1 MAPAI
6 CARLGLD
13 EDDAR
18 EVAWLIAEHLTLY
31 HVATRRD
38 LDDPAT
44 IAGFAE
50 NLRASASHGG
60 SPIDRLQKLYLL
72 TVADLSTTSP
82 TAMTSWKAR
91 MLDDLFLA
99 TSHHLASTAR
109 GEETADVA
117 LQRVRAEAIT
127 AYGAHSDT
135 DEAFIHR
142 YLDGM
147 PKSYL
152 LAQTGV
158 AVAAQA
164 HVVAR
169 RGESPAFVDRVP
181 SRHPDVL
188 ELCIVADDRPG
199 LLASIAAV
207 LAAHRLDIQTAHIFG
222 RRDGERV
229 EAVDLFSVRRAGRDD
244 DEATT
249 PLGDREIAKIGH
261 DLRGLVTGEIDPRAL
276 LRERRG
282 GTKLRERPAP
292 AVDTGVEIDDRAS
305 RRFTVVDVYAKDRP
319 GLLFTVAQALHDL
332 KLTIARSKIA
342 TEGARAADSFYVT
355 EIDGSKVATAQRR
368 EEIKREVAGAI
379 ERLSREGIG

>member
-1 MAPAI
+1 
-6 CARLGLD
+6 
-13 EDDAR
+13 AR

-44 IAGFAE
+44 ISSFADTI
-50 NLRASASHGG
+50 RAAASAGG

-117 LQRVRAEAIT
+117 LQRVRADSIA
-127 AYGAHSDT
+127 AYERLSDAT
-135 DEAFIHR
+135 DDGFIHR

-152 LAQTGV
+152 LAQSGE

-164 HVVAR
+164 YVVAR
-169 RGESPAFVDRVP
+169 RGDAAAFVDRVP

-199 LLASIAAV
+199 LLASIAAA

-244 DEATT
+244 DEATA
-249 PLGDREIAKIGH
+249 PLGDREIAKISE
-261 DLRGLVTGEIDPRAL
+261 DLCGLVTGAVDPRAL

-355 EIDGSKVATAQRR
+355 EIDGSKVATPQRR